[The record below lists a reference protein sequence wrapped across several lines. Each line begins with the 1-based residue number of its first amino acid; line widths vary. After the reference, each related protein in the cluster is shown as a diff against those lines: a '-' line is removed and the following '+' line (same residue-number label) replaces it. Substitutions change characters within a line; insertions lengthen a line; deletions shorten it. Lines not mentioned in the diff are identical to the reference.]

1 MTIKLYRVASGLN
14 EDLTPDEQSEK
25 LGESFQPKYVHL
37 HNDSTGQYVVAVIEP
52 EVDGDYTLMEKDD
65 PEYDE
70 LQEVVGDMDL
80 NDMFDETVTGSVH

>member
-1 MTIKLYRVASGLN
+1 MVIKLYRVASGLN
-14 EDLTPDEQSEK
+14 EDLTPDEQNEK
-25 LGESFQPKYVHL
+25 LGESFQPTYIHL

-52 EVDGDYTLMEKDD
+52 EVDSDYTLMEKDD

-80 NDMFDETVTGSVH
+80 NDMFDNTVSGSIH